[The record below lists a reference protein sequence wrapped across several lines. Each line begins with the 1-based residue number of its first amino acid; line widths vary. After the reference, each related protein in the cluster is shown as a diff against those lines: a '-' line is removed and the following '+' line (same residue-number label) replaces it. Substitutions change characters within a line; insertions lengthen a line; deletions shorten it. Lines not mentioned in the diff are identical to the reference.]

1 MNSDSDLLSSYGP
14 EERSHIVR
22 LAIFLHEQGREFWSN
37 FEKHYCADKSAEER
51 ALFETN
57 KYFLASLRLIYSVTF
72 LTHLRSDLEHWIK
85 DILLPKI
92 MATRRAA

>member
-1 MNSDSDLLSSYGP
+1 M
-14 EERSHIVR
+14 
-22 LAIFLHEQGREFWSN
+22 
-37 FEKHYCADKSAEER
+37 SAEER
-51 ALFETN
+51 AFFDEN

-72 LTHLRSDLEHWIK
+72 LTHLRGVLETWIK